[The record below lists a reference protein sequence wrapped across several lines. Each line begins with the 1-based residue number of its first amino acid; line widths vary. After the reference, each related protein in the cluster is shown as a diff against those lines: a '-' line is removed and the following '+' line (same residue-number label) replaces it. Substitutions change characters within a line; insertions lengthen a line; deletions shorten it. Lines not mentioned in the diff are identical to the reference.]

1 MRNAW
6 AWLAGAAGATALAL
20 AALVTLPRPELPQAG
35 GDVPEP
41 AVAVPE
47 PAAAS
52 PAPDPVASQTS
63 PEIQSLRVEP
73 DGLSVISGR
82 AQAGDEVAIL
92 LDGAEL
98 ARAQAGP
105 DGRFAAI
112 VTLQPDNAP
121 GMLALLA
128 DPDGA
133 ALPSEG
139 EVLIAPRASPVEPV
153 EPPVTVA
160 PEADARGGPE
170 PALADPVLASPDA
183 EEMAPPAADEPA
195 PEPPAAMEQR
205 GDVETSPP
213 PAPLPVTQPELAPD
227 AGDLPVAAGAPAPLP
242 EVPAVT
248 PGQPDAPETAPE
260 DAQPPFLALDSRGVR
275 VLAPPPSVDAPE
287 AIALDVISYDP
298 EGEVLLGGRA
308 RPEGFVRVYL
318 DNAAVA
324 AATVMDG
331 HWTVA
336 LPEEVAPGTYTLRV
350 DEMDAGGEVVS
361 RLETAFLR
369 ESPASL
375 ASAIA
380 EGAAHAGGVSVR
392 TVQSGSSLWRIARE
406 RYGRG
411 ILYVEVF
418 EANRDRIRDPDLIYP
433 GQIFLLPEIG
443 EEALP

>member
-20 AALVTLPRPELPQAG
+20 AALVVLPRPEMPQTG
-35 GDVPEP
+35 GDAP
-41 AVAVPE
+41 AVAASEPE
-47 PAAAS
+47 AAS
-52 PAPDPVASQTS
+52 PAPEPVASLTS
-63 PEIQSLRVEP
+63 PEIQSLRVEA

-82 AQAGDEVAIL
+82 AQAGEEVAIL

-98 ARAQAGP
+98 ARAHAGP

-112 VTLQPDNAP
+112 VTLPPDNAP
-121 GMLALLA
+121 SMLALLA

-133 ALPSEG
+133 ALPSDA
-139 EVLIAPRASPVEPV
+139 EVLIAPRAAPVEPV
-153 EPPVTVA
+153 EPSA
-160 PEADARGGPE
+160 SISPEADAPDGLE
-170 PALADPVLASPDA
+170 LALADPALASPDA

-195 PEPPAAMEQR
+195 PEPPGVVAQS

-213 PAPLPVTQPELAPD
+213 PAPLLVTQAELAPD

-242 EVPAVT
+242 EVPALT

-260 DAQPPFLALDSRGVR
+260 DAQPPFLALDSQGVR

-287 AIALDVISYDP
+287 AIALDIIAYDP
-298 EGEVLLGGRA
+298 EGEVSLGGRA
-308 RPEGFVRVYL
+308 GPEGFVRVYL

-331 HWTVA
+331 RWTVA
-336 LPEEVAPGTYTLRV
+336 LPDEVAPGTYTLRV

-375 ASAIA
+375 ATAIA
-380 EGAAHAGGVSVR
+380 EGAAQAGGVSVR

-433 GQIFLLPEIG
+433 GQVFLLPEIG
-443 EEALP
+443 EVGLP